1 MITYNEA
8 ELRDKIHA
16 CWVGKN
22 IGGTMGTPY
31 EGKREMNDISG
42 FVTDKGVILPNDDLD
57 LQLIWLVAME
67 EYGPYQM
74 NANVLGEYWFKYI
87 PPEWN
92 EYGVGKSNLR
102 AGLLP
107 PLSGEIHNSKWKTSN
122 GAWIRS
128 EVWACMAPGFPEI
141 AVKYAQMDASVD
153 HGMSEGTY
161 AEWFTAALDSLAFR
175 GGEIRELIE
184 QALFFI
190 PADSRVA
197 RSVRLVLTSFD
208 KGVDY
213 RKTRELL
220 VKDSEDLGWFQA
232 PANIGFTVL
241 GLIYGEGDF
250 KKSMIYA
257 INCGDDTDCTGA
269 TVGAFLGILYGS
281 EGVPADWSEYI
292 GDDIVTKAIDAS
304 CEKAPATCSE
314 LTERVMKMIPAVMKA
329 HWIDAAISNGAT
341 DLSDEEDNKK
351 AKHAM
356 KELEFYK
363 PYSYFGA
370 DVVYAQMYVSFAA
383 EPQIKEGESLTAYI
397 TIKNRFPDPRNF
409 YFKPILPEGFTAS
422 AYERCIH
429 VANGDVTG
437 FTDTSSAVWS
447 VTITAGE
454 RLEPV
459 NKVIV
464 EITSPGKAMAAYVPI
479 VFLG

>member
-74 NANVLGEYWFKYI
+74 NANVLGEYWLKYI

-184 QALFFI
+184 QALSFI

-241 GLIYGEGDF
+241 GTL
-250 KKSMIYA
+250 KS
-257 INCGDDTDCTGA
+257 
-269 TVGAFLGILYGS
+269 L
-281 EGVPADWSEYI
+281 
-292 GDDIVTKAIDAS
+292 
-304 CEKAPATCSE
+304 
-314 LTERVMKMIPAVMKA
+314 
-329 HWIDAAISNGAT
+329 
-341 DLSDEEDNKK
+341 
-351 AKHAM
+351 
-356 KELEFYK
+356 
-363 PYSYFGA
+363 
-370 DVVYAQMYVSFAA
+370 
-383 EPQIKEGESLTAYI
+383 
-397 TIKNRFPDPRNF
+397 
-409 YFKPILPEGFTAS
+409 
-422 AYERCIH
+422 
-429 VANGDVTG
+429 
-437 FTDTSSAVWS
+437 
-447 VTITAGE
+447 
-454 RLEPV
+454 
-459 NKVIV
+459 
-464 EITSPGKAMAAYVPI
+464 
-479 VFLG
+479 

>member
-1 MITYNEA
+1 MVNYNEA

-31 EGKREMNDISG
+31 EGNREMQDISG

-74 NANVLGEYWFKYI
+74 NANVLGEYWLKYI

-102 AGLLP
+102 AGILP
-107 PLSGEIHNSKWKTSN
+107 PMSGEVHNDKWKTSN

-184 QALFFI
+184 EALTFI
-190 PADSRVA
+190 PEDCRVA
-197 RSVRLVLTSFD
+197 RSVRLVLESYD
-208 KGVDY
+208 KGIDY
-213 RKTRELL
+213 RETRQLL

-232 PANIGFTVL
+232 PANIGYTVL
-241 GLIYGEGDF
+241 GLIYGGGDF
-250 KKSMIYA
+250 KRSMIYA

-269 TVGAFLGILYGS
+269 TVGAFLGILYG
-281 EGVPADWSEYI
+281 EKGIPEDWSQHI
-292 GDDIVTKAIDAS
+292 GDGIVTKAIDGS
-304 CEKAPATCSE
+304 CWKAPATCSE
-314 LTERVMKMIPAVMKA
+314 LTERVMKMIPIVMKA
-329 HWIDAAISNGAT
+329 HWIDAAVSDGIT
-341 DLSDEEDNKK
+341 DISDEEDNKK
-351 AKHAM
+351 AKHAAE
-356 KELEFYK
+356 ELKFYK

-370 DVVYAQMYVSFAA
+370 DVVYAQMYVWYEKA
-383 EPQIKEGESLTAYI
+383 PKIKEGETVTAHI
-397 TIKNRFPDPRNF
+397 TIKNTFPDPKNF
-409 YFKPILPEGFTAS
+409 YFKPILPEGFSAS
-422 AYERCIH
+422 DFQKCIH
-429 VANGDVTG
+429 VAHGDVTG
-437 FTDTSSAVWS
+437 FTETNSAEWS
-447 VTITAGE
+447 VTITAE
-454 RLEPV
+454 EKIEPV

-479 VFLG
+479 ILLG